1 MKKALLLILSVC
13 ILFVTCSVG
22 TSGFIAEA
30 ENDKSPEEQLME
42 EVDKTISDL
51 ELGEFEDYINNLE
64 IFYNRGGIKA
74 FIRDL
79 SEGKIEMSPQ
89 NILRLLFDTLTSGIT
104 KIIPSLIGII
114 LIAVLF
120 SLVFGLTQNFI
131 KKQTVEIVY
140 FVCYTAIITTVVAI
154 VIGTVKEIKNTIT
167 ALSTIINGIYPPLIT
182 LVTALGGG
190 TSQGLFSPG
199 LAVVGAVT
207 SNVVTK
213 VVLPLF
219 IASIVFCIVGNLSNN
234 VKLDKLQSATRY
246 IAGGI
251 MTITFGGLIA
261 YLSISGLIGGM
272 SDTASVKATKYL
284 VSSYVPLIGGYLSQ
298 GFDLVRV
305 GMVIVKNALGVT
317 GIIIVF
323 IVILAPAIKLL
334 ALTIGLKLTA
344 GLIEPITDKRMS
356 GFINGVAESTRQL
369 LGAVLG
375 VGFVFIITISILL
388 FTLNTI

>member
-1 MKKALLLILSVC
+1 M
-13 ILFVTCSVG
+13 
-22 TSGFIAEA
+22 
-30 ENDKSPEEQLME
+30 
-42 EVDKTISDL
+42 
-51 ELGEFEDYINNLE
+51 
-64 IFYNRGGIKA
+64 
-74 FIRDL
+74 
-79 SEGKIEMSPQ
+79 
-89 NILRLLFDTLTSGIT
+89 
-104 KIIPSLIGII
+104 
-114 LIAVLF
+114 
-120 SLVFGLTQNFI
+120 
-131 KKQTVEIVY
+131 
-140 FVCYTAIITTVVAI
+140 
-154 VIGTVKEIKNTIT
+154 IGTVKEIKNTIT